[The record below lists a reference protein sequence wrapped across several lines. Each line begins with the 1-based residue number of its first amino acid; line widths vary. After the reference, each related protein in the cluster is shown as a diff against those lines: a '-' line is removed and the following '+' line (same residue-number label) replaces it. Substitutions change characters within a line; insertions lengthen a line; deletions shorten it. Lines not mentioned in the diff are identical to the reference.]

1 MNVHTET
8 KGPSAALDS
17 SHLGVEFPYKERYG
31 NFINGTFVDPQSG
44 QWFDNVTPITGERIT
59 TVARSNAAD
68 IEAALD
74 AAHAAAPAFGRT
86 SLTERSTMLFRI
98 ADRIEENLMKLA
110 VAETLDNGKPI
121 RETVNA
127 DLALAID
134 HFRYFGGVIRADEG
148 SIAEIDH
155 NTYAYHFHEP
165 LGVVG
170 QIIPW
175 NFPIL
180 MAVWKLAPA
189 LAAGNAVVLKP
200 AEQTPASILVMMEL
214 IADLIPDGV
223 VNVVNGFGTEAGAPL
238 ANSKRIAKVAFTGE
252 TGTGKIIMKAAAE
265 NLIPVTL
272 ELGGKSPNLFFG
284 DIMDADDAFFDKCLE
299 GFSMFALNQGEVC
312 TCPSRALVQENIAD
326 AFLERAVERVKN
338 IKQGNPLQ
346 MDTMIGGQ
354 ASTEQMEKI
363 TGYLKLGREEGA
375 QVLAGG
381 DKAALGDGLDQGYFI
396 QPTVFRGDNSMRIF
410 QEEIFGPVLSV
421 TTFKDEADA
430 IKIAN
435 DTSYGLGAGVWTRQ
449 ANTAFRVGRA
459 IQAGRVW
466 TNCYHHYPAHAAFGG
481 YKQSGIGRENHKM
494 MLDHYRNTKNLLVSY
509 DENPMGFF

>member
-1 MNVHTET
+1 MNVQF
-8 KGPSAALDS
+8 KPGLSAALDT
-17 SHLGVEFPYKERYG
+17 SHLDVEFPFKSKYG
-31 NFINGTFVDPQSG
+31 NFIGGKFVEPRSG
-44 QWFDNVTPITGERIT
+44 RYFDTVTPITGEVIT
-59 TVARSNAAD
+59 SVARSNAD
-68 IEAALD
+68 DVEDALD

-86 SLTERSTMLFRI
+86 SIAERSTMLFRI
-98 ADRIEENLMKLA
+98 ADRIEENLMTLA

-127 DLALAID
+127 DLALAVD

-148 SIAEIDH
+148 SIAEIDA

-175 NFPIL
+175 NFPLL

-200 AEQTPASILVMMEL
+200 AEQTPASIMVMMEL

-223 VNVVNGFGTEAGAPL
+223 VNVVNGFGLEAGAPL
-238 ANSKRIAKVAFTGE
+238 ASSKRIAKVAFTGE

-272 ELGGKSPNLFFG
+272 ELGGKSPNIFFS
-284 DIMDADDAFFDKCLE
+284 DVMNQDDTFFDKCLE
-299 GFSMFALNQGEVC
+299 GFAMFALNQGEVC
-312 TCPSRALVQENIAD
+312 TCPSRALVQEDIAE
-326 AFLERAVERVKN
+326 AFLERAIARVKK
-338 IKQGNPLQ
+338 IKQGNPLH

-363 TGYLKLGREEGA
+363 TGYLKLGRDEGA
-375 QVLAGG
+375 AVLTGG
-381 DKAALGDGLDQGYFI
+381 DIAQLGEGLGDGYYI
-396 QPTVFRGDNSMRIF
+396 EPTVFRGENSMRIF

-421 TTFKDEADA
+421 TTFKDEDEA
-430 IKIAN
+430 IRLAN
-435 DTSYGLGAGVWTRQ
+435 DTTYGLGAGVWTRDG
-449 ANTAFRVGRA
+449 NTAFRVGRA

-466 TNCYHHYPAHAAFGG
+466 TNCYHNYPAHAAFGG

-494 MLDHYRNTKNLLVSY
+494 MLEHYRNTKNLLVSY
-509 DENPMGFF
+509 DESPLGFF